1 MNALANNRLS
11 VVRAVLP
18 LLVLPAILVL
28 PAEGK
33 KFVPNYDEAKIPKY
47 TLPSLLTCAD
57 GTVVKDARTWTNK
70 RRPEV
75 LALFEMQVYG
85 KTPGK
90 SLGKPEDKVET
101 SEKVVFGGVEQKEV
115 VRKLVTIRFPKA
127 PKAPVLEVLIYL
139 PKSGKPVPAFVVPN
153 FGGNHTVIDDPG
165 IPINEATRN
174 QARGAL
180 ANRWP
185 VSMITSRGYAV
196 ATIWYGNIDPDRD
209 DGFQNGIH
217 PAFYEEGQTR
227 PAADEWGSIGAWAW
241 GLSRVLDYML
251 TDADINPKQVA
262 VMGLSR
268 LGKTALWAGAQD
280 ERFAIVISNESGCG
294 GAALSRR
301 RFGETIGKIN
311 QGFPHWFC
319 DNFNKYNQNEDD
331 CPVDQHM
338 IVALAAPRPVY
349 VASAEKDHWTD
360 PKGEF
365 VSAMNADPVYGLFGL
380 RGMDEKEQPPL
391 DKPIGDYIG
400 YHIRTGKHNVTDFD
414 WKAYLDFADRHYKR

>member
-1 MNALANNRLS
+1 MKTIAQNHSSTLRRL
-11 VVRAVLP
+11 LP
-18 LLVLPAILVL
+18 LLSLPAFLCL
-28 PAEGK
+28 PADGA
-33 KFVPNYDEAKIPKY
+33 KFVPNYDESKIPKY
-47 TLPSLLTCAD
+47 ILPSLLTCDD
-57 GTVVKDARTWTNK
+57 GTVVKDAKTWANK

-75 LALFEMQVYG
+75 LNLFATQVYG
-85 KTPGK
+85 KTPKK
-90 SLGKPEDKVET
+90 SLGKPEYKVNT
-101 SEKVVFGGVEQKEV
+101 SEKVVFGGKEQKNV
-115 VRKLVTIRFPKA
+115 IRKRVTIRFTEA
-127 PKAPVLEVLIYL
+127 PKAPVLEVLIYQ
-139 PKSGKPVPAFVVPN
+139 PKADKPVPSFVVPN
-153 FGGNHTVIDDPG
+153 FGGNHTVIDDPE
-165 IPINEATRN
+165 IPINELTKK

-196 ATIWYGNIDPDRD
+196 ATIWYGNIDPDHD

-217 PAFYEEGQTR
+217 PAFYTEGQTK
-227 PAADEWGSIGAWAW
+227 PAPDQWGSIGAWAW
-241 GLSRVLDYML
+241 GLSRVLDYLL
-251 TDADINPKQVA
+251 TDSDFNPNQVA

-311 QGFPHWFC
+311 QGYPHWFC
-319 DNFNKYNQNEDD
+319 DNFNKYNRQEDA

-338 IVALAAPRPVY
+338 VVALAAPRPVY
-349 VASAEKDHWTD
+349 VASAEMDHWTD
-360 PKGEF
+360 PRGEF
-365 VSAMNADPVYGLFGL
+365 VSAMHADPVYRLFGL

-414 WKAYLDFADRHYKR
+414 WKAYLDFADRHYGH